1 MGSKAHRAL
10 LAFPLLRFSLSEKEM
25 AAQEAIN
32 IIQPREDWLKDDNN
46 LVTLIKSVA
55 NFVQGDSL
63 HERPTNT
70 ANMYLALCLGFQSAG
85 VMQVDHAPNLWIDL
99 GPQTFKVNVRSAQ
112 REPAVRAD
120 RMRNNK
126 YV

>member
-1 MGSKAHRAL
+1 M

-99 GPQTFKVNVRSAQ
+99 GPQTFKVIIPNC
-112 REPAVRAD
+112 PAKTGIGPD
-120 RMRNNK
+120 RFSQ
-126 YV
+126 